1 MLKNCYVKK
10 ALAPT
15 FYAPPL
21 LVWPKIAANFAEES
35 LTIKVFALE
44 GATVII
50 DGSTMGVVTD
60 AEGYFIFNDVPPR
73 TYNISA
79 NFLGY
84 ASQTEFNVIV
94 KSVGTADLLFKLEE
108 NSEVLDEVVVAKALS
123 APIQKHPLY
132 PIFICC

>member
-1 MLKNCYVKK
+1 MLKKRLLQLLLCTSIIS
-10 ALAPT
+10 LAQNNGELRGRVIDNQS
-15 FYAPPL
+15 L
-21 LVWPKIAANFAEES
+21 LP
-35 LTIKVFALE
+35 LE

-108 NSEVLDEVVVAKALS
+108 NS
-123 APIQKHPLY
+123 
-132 PIFICC
+132 